1 MPFFSDDLAPILFSI
16 VFFSFIAV
24 VVIAIIAAGVIKRK
38 REIEAYKAAIE
49 KGLPL
54 DGLKLAKSP
63 VTTLRSGLV
72 WIAIGI
78 GLFIVIL
85 AEGGTKSL
93 SVSAI
98 PILIGFALILS
109 YLVEKRSAK

>member
-1 MPFFSDDLAPILFSI
+1 MPFFSDDLTPLLFML
-16 VFFSFIAV
+16 VVFSFVAV

-38 REIEAYKAAIE
+38 KEIEAYKAAIE

-54 DGLKLAKSP
+54 ADLKLAKSP
-63 VTTLRSGLV
+63 VSTLKSGIV
-72 WIAIGI
+72 WVAIGL

-93 SVSAI
+93 AVSAI
-98 PILIGFALILS
+98 PTLIGVALIIS
-109 YLVEKRSAK
+109 YLVEKKAAE

>member
-1 MPFFSDDLAPILFSI
+1 VPFFYEHVTPVLFVL
-16 VFFSFIAV
+16 VFFCFIAV

-38 REIEAYKAAIE
+38 KEIEAYKAAIE
-49 KGLPL
+49 RGLPL
-54 DGLKLAKSP
+54 ADLKLAKSP
-63 VTTLRSGLV
+63 VTTLKSGLV
-72 WIAIGI
+72 WMAIGL

-98 PILIGFALILS
+98 PTLIGFALVLS
-109 YLVEKRSAK
+109 YLVEKRAAR

>member
-1 MPFFSDDLAPILFSI
+1 MPFFSDDLAP
-16 VFFSFIAV
+16 VFFSVVFLSFIAV
-24 VVIAIIAAGVIKRK
+24 VVIAVIAAGVIKRK

-54 DGLKLAKSP
+54 GDLKLAKSP
-63 VTTLRSGLV
+63 VTTLKSGLV
-72 WIAIGI
+72 WIAVGV

-85 AEGGTKSL
+85 AQGGTKSL

-98 PILIGFALILS
+98 PILIGFALIVS

>member
-1 MPFFSDDLAPILFSI
+1 MPFFPNGITPMLFVI
-16 VFFSFIAV
+16 VVFSFIAV
-24 VVIAIIAAGVIKRK
+24 VVIAIISANVIQRK
-38 REIEAYKAAIE
+38 KEIEAYKAAIE

-54 DGLKLAKSP
+54 TDLKLAKST
-63 VTTLRSGLV
+63 VRTLKAGLV

-85 AEGGTKSL
+85 AEGSTRYL

-98 PILIGFALILS
+98 PTLIGIALIVS
-109 YLVEKRSAK
+109 YLVEKRSAD